1 VTRAYRVA
9 LIPRAER
16 DLAALPREAQAR
28 IDARILALS
37 QDPRPPGVKKLQ
49 GEEGFYRIRV
59 GDYRIVYSVDD
70 RDLLVL
76 VVRIASRGEAYS
88 RRGGR

>member
-1 VTRAYRVA
+1 VARTHRVA

-16 DLAALPREAQAR
+16 ELAALPKEAQTR
-28 IDARILALS
+28 IDVRILALS

-49 GEEGFYRIRV
+49 GEEGFCRVRV
-59 GDYRIVYSVDD
+59 GDYRVVYSVEDK
-70 RDLLVL
+70 DLLVL
-76 VVRIASRGEAYS
+76 VVRIAPRGEVYR

>member
-1 VTRAYRVA
+1 MTRAYRVA

-16 DLAALPREAQAR
+16 ELAALPKEAQAR

-59 GDYRIVYSVDD
+59 GDYRVVYSVDD
-70 RDLLVL
+70 KDLLVL
-76 VVRIASRGEAYS
+76 VVRIAPRGEVYR

>member
-16 DLAALPREAQAR
+16 ELAALPKEAQAR

-59 GDYRIVYSVDD
+59 GDYRVVYSVDD
-70 RDLLVL
+70 KDLLVL
-76 VVRIASRGEAYS
+76 VVRIAPRGEVYR

>member
-1 VTRAYRVA
+1 MTRAYRVA

-16 DLAALPREAQAR
+16 ELAALPKEAQAR

-49 GEEGFYRIRV
+49 GEEGFYRIRG
-59 GDYRIVYSVDD
+59 GDYRGVYSVDD
-70 RDLLVL
+70 KDLLVL
-76 VVRIASRGEAYS
+76 VVRIAPRGEVYR

>member
-1 VTRAYRVA
+1 MTRAYRVA

-16 DLAALPREAQAR
+16 ELAALPKEAQAR

-59 GDYRIVYSVDD
+59 GDHRVVYSVDD
-70 RDLLVL
+70 KDLLVL
-76 VVRIASRGEAYS
+76 VVRIAPRGEVYR

>member
-1 VTRAYRVA
+1 VARARRVA
-9 LIPRAER
+9 LVPRAER
-16 DLAALPREAQAR
+16 ELAALPKEAQAR
-28 IDARILALS
+28 IDVHVLALS

-59 GDYRIVYSVDD
+59 GDHRVVYSVDD

-76 VVRIASRGEAYS
+76 VVRIASRAEVY
-88 RRGGR
+88 RRRAGR